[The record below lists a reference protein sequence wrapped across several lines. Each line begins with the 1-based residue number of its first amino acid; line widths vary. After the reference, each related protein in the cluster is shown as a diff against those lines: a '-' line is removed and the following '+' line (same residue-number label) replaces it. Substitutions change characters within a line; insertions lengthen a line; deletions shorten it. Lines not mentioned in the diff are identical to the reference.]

1 MTEAASK
8 ALFLDRDGVIN
19 VDHGYV
25 HRAEQFEFRAGI
37 FELVREARIRGYRV
51 VVVTNQAGIGRG
63 YYTEGDFQHLSAW
76 MMSEFE
82 AQGAPLDRIYHCPD
96 HPEFGIGRYRRE
108 STHRKPAPGMLLQAR
123 DELGLSLEQSIL
135 VGDKESDIEA
145 GLRAGIRCNVL
156 VAESEGAA
164 TEARRHTR
172 ADFVVSTLCAVCAY
186 L

>member
-1 MTEAASK
+1 MSDAASK

-25 HRAEQFEFRAGI
+25 YRAEQVEFRAGI
-37 FELVREARIRGYRV
+37 FELVRQARALGYRV

-63 YYTEGDFQHLSAW
+63 YYTEDDFQRLSAW
-76 MMSEFE
+76 MLAEFE
-82 AQGAPLDRIYHCPD
+82 ARGAPLDRIYHCPD
-96 HPEFGIGRYRRE
+96 HPEFGIGEYRRE

-123 DELGLSLEQSIL
+123 DELGLSLEQSVM

-145 GLRAGIRCNVL
+145 GLRAGLRCNIL
-156 VAESEGAA
+156 VTESETAA
-164 TEARRHTR
+164 EVVRQHSR
-172 ADFVVSTLCAVCAY
+172 ADFVVAALVAVGAH